1 LDKIHE
7 EDSLMNFATR
17 SLFVS
22 EEEDFDALWRAEH
35 LRVAPH
41 RALVTDEL
49 EAHGA
54 LMQPQY
60 L

>member
-1 LDKIHE
+1 
-7 EDSLMNFATR
+7 MNMAIGSIFFT
-17 SLFVS
+17 
-22 EEEDFDALWRAEH
+22 EEEDFDALGRAEH

-54 LMQPQY
+54 LVQPQY

>member
-1 LDKIHE
+1 
-7 EDSLMNFATR
+7 MNIATC
-17 SLFVS
+17 SLFVT
-22 EEEDFDALWRAEH
+22 EEEDFDALVRAEH

-54 LMQPQY
+54 LVQPQY

>member
-1 LDKIHE
+1 
-7 EDSLMNFATR
+7 MNIATR
-17 SLFVS
+17 SLFVT
-22 EEEDFDALWRAEH
+22 EEEDFDAMVRAEH

-54 LMQPQY
+54 LVQPQD